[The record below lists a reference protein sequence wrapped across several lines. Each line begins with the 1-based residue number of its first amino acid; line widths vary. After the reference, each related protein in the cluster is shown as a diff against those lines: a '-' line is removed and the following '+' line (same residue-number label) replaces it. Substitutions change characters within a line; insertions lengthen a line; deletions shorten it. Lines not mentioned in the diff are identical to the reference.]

1 MFKNSLQNSF
11 IEFCHGNKFEI
22 NKKQIEIVESLEDFL
37 NKKNKLISFFSQID
51 KKCFYLYGNVGV
63 GKTMLVSQ
71 VYDQV
76 KTKKMKSHFNE
87 FMINFHDFRH
97 EKGEENSMI
106 KFVKNL
112 KNKFD
117 LIFLDEFQVTNIVDA
132 MILGKLFERIFKEN
146 IKIIITTNTKLVD
159 LYKDGLQREQFIP
172 FIELIKKNSVQKELF
187 LEDDY
192 RTQTQDKNQRI
203 FYPLNEK
210 TLFYINQNFRKLT
223 KNLKKEEKKINTKGR
238 VFKIIN
244 FYEGVARFN
253 FKELCDQN
261 LGAEDYLNL
270 SLICKHVFI
279 EEIPNFNE
287 FNSNQQLR
295 FITLID
301 IFYEKKVILT
311 LSLNCEL
318 DKLGTSRKH
327 LKIFKRTISR
337 LHEMTLSKSK
347 NT

>member
-1 MFKNSLQNSF
+1 MRKNSLENSF
-11 IEFCHGNKFEI
+11 REFCNSHKFEI
-22 NKKQIEIVESLEDFL
+22 NNKQLEIVKSLEDFL
-37 NKKNKLISFFSQID
+37 NKKKKLISFFSQTD
-51 KKCFYLYGNVGV
+51 KQCFYLYGNVGV
-63 GKTMLVSQ
+63 GKTMIVSQ
-71 VYDQV
+71 VYEQV
-76 KTKKMKSHFNE
+76 KTKKLKVHFNE
-87 FMINFHDFRH
+87 FMVNFHDFRH
-97 EKGEENSMI
+97 EKSEENSI
-106 KFVKNL
+106 TKFVKNL

-172 FIELIKKNSVQKELF
+172 FIELIKKNSVQKVLF

-192 RTQTQDKNQRI
+192 RTQMQDKNQRI

-210 TLFYINQNFRKLT
+210 TSFNLNQNFRIFT
-223 KNLKKEEKKINTKGR
+223 KNLKKEEKEIYTKGR

-244 FYEGVARFN
+244 FYQGVVRFN
-253 FKELCDQN
+253 FNQLCDQN

-270 SLICKHVFI
+270 SQICKHVFI

-301 IFYEKKVILT
+301 IFYEKKISLT
-311 LSLNCEL
+311 LSLNCML
-318 DKLGTSRKH
+318 DKLGTSKKH
-327 LKIFKRTISR
+327 SKIFKRTLSR
-337 LHEMTLSKSK
+337 LYEMTLSKKS
-347 NT
+347 

>member
-11 IEFCHGNKFEI
+11 REFCNSNKFEI
-22 NKKQIEIVESLEDFL
+22 NKKQIEVVKSLEDFL
-37 NKKNKLISFFSQID
+37 NTKKKLINFFSKTD
-51 KKCFYLYGNVGV
+51 KHCFYLYGNVGI
-63 GKTMLVSQ
+63 GKTMIVNQ
-71 VYDQV
+71 VYEQV
-76 KTKKMKSHFNE
+76 KAKKMKAHFNE

-97 EKGEENSMI
+97 KKNEENLI
-106 KFVKNL
+106 TKFVNNL
-112 KNKFD
+112 KKKFD

-146 IKIIITTNTKLVD
+146 IKIIITTNTKFVE

-172 FIELIKKNSVQKELF
+172 FIELIKKNSVQKVLF

-192 RTQTQDKNQRI
+192 RTQIQDKNQRI

-210 TLFYINQNFRKLT
+210 TLFNINQNFRIFT
-223 KNLKKEEKKINTKGR
+223 KNLKKEEKEINTKGR

-244 FYEGVARFN
+244 FYQGVVRLNFN
-253 FKELCDQN
+253 QLCDQN

-270 SLICKHVFI
+270 SQICKHVFI
-279 EEIPNFNE
+279 EEIPDFNE

-301 IFYEKKVILT
+301 IFYEKKISLT
-311 LSLNCEL
+311 ISLNCTLE
-318 DKLGTSRKH
+318 KLGTSKKH
-327 LKIFKRTISR
+327 LKIFKRTLSR
-337 LHEMTLSKSK
+337 LYEMTLSKKS
-347 NT
+347 

>member
-1 MFKNSLQNSF
+1 M
-11 IEFCHGNKFEI
+11 I
-22 NKKQIEIVESLEDFL
+22 
-37 NKKNKLISFFSQID
+37 
-51 KKCFYLYGNVGV
+51 
-63 GKTMLVSQ
+63 VSQ
-71 VYDQV
+71 VYKQV
-76 KTKKMKSHFNE
+76 KIKKMKTHFNE
-87 FMINFHDFRH
+87 FMVNFHDFRH
-97 EKGEENSMI
+97 KKSEENSII

-112 KNKFD
+112 KKKFD
-117 LIFLDEFQVTNIVDA
+117 LIFFDEFQITNIVDA

-172 FIELIKKNSVQKELF
+172 FIELIKKNSVQKVLF

-192 RTQTQDKNQRI
+192 RTQMQDKNQRI

-210 TLFYINQNFRKLT
+210 TSFNLNQNFRIFT
-223 KNLKKEEKKINTKGR
+223 KNLKKEEKEIYTKGR

-244 FYEGVARFN
+244 FYQGVVRFN
-253 FKELCDQN
+253 FNQLCDQN

-270 SLICKHVFI
+270 SQICKHVFI

-301 IFYEKKVILT
+301 IFYEKKISLT
-311 LSLNCEL
+311 VSLNCAL
-318 DKLGTSRKH
+318 DKLGTSKKH
-327 LKIFKRTISR
+327 SNIFRRTLSR
-337 LHEMTLSKSK
+337 LHEMTLSKKS
-347 NT
+347 

>member
-11 IEFCHGNKFEI
+11 REFCNSNKFEI
-22 NKKQIEIVESLEDFL
+22 NKKQIEVVKSLEDFL
-37 NKKNKLISFFSQID
+37 NTKKKLISFFSQTD
-51 KKCFYLYGNVGV
+51 KHCFYLYGNVGV
-63 GKTMLVSQ
+63 GKTMIVNQ
-71 VYDQV
+71 VYKQV
-76 KTKKMKSHFNE
+76 KAKKMKAHFNE

-97 EKGEENSMI
+97 KKSEENSI
-106 KFVKNL
+106 TKFVNNL
-112 KNKFD
+112 KKKFD

-146 IKIIITTNTKLVD
+146 IKIIITTNTKLIE
-159 LYKDGLQREQFIP
+159 LYKDGLQRDQFIP
-172 FIELIKKNSVQKELF
+172 FIELIKKNSVQKVLF

-192 RTQTQDKNQRI
+192 RTQIQDKNQRI

-210 TLFYINQNFRKLT
+210 TLFNINQNFRIFT
-223 KNLKKEEKKINTKGR
+223 KNLKKENTEINTKGR

-244 FYEGVARFN
+244 FYQGVARFN
-253 FKELCDQN
+253 FNQLCDQN

-270 SLICKHVFI
+270 SQICKHVFI

-301 IFYEKKVILT
+301 IFYEKKISLT
-311 LSLNCEL
+311 ISLNSTL
-318 DKLGTSRKH
+318 DKLGTSKKH
-327 LKIFKRTISR
+327 SKIFKRTLSR
-337 LHEMTLSKSK
+337 LYEMTLSKKS
-347 NT
+347 